1 MIYFE
6 LLPIYRSWRFQCA
19 FFFSQ
24 SKAEWVARL
33 GAVRLN
39 AMSPWQQERHII
51 GMVKSPV
58 EGSTLV
64 LVKLSSPVTYSD
76 HIRSVCLSDDQ
87 NDGPYSHC
95 QTLGWAKNRKY
106 TFYSH

>member
-1 MIYFE
+1 MYCIYGV
-6 LLPIYRSWRFQCA
+6 Y
-19 FFFSQ
+19 SQ

-39 AMSPWQQERHII
+39 ALSPWQQERHII

-76 HIRSVCLSDDQ
+76 HIRSVCLNDEQS
-87 NDGPYSHC
+87 DGPYLHC
-95 QTLGWAKNRKY
+95 QTLGWAKSR
-106 TFYSH
+106 

>member
-1 MIYFE
+1 MWLF
-6 LLPIYRSWRFQCA
+6 R
-19 FFFSQ
+19 Q

-39 AMSPWQQERHII
+39 AVSPWQQERHIV

-76 HIRSVCLSDDQ
+76 HIRPVCLNDDQ
-87 NDGPYSHC
+87 ASDVPYLHC

-106 TFYSH
+106 LPISNIFRRQFIGTIK

>member
-1 MIYFE
+1 MWFY
-6 LLPIYRSWRFQCA
+6 
-19 FFFSQ
+19 SQ

-39 AMSPWQQERHII
+39 AVSPWQQERHII

-76 HIRSVCLSDDQ
+76 HIRSVCLSNEQ
-87 NDGPYSHC
+87 NDGPYLHC
-95 QTLGWAKNRKY
+95 QTLGWAKNR
-106 TFYSH
+106 

>member
-1 MIYFE
+1 MKPFEGVFLPLVTYIYSVVLKF
-6 LLPIYRSWRFQCA
+6 IYL
-19 FFFSQ
+19 FFSQ

-39 AMSPWQQERHII
+39 AMSPWQQERHIV

-64 LVKLSSPVTYSD
+64 MVKLSSPVIYTD
-76 HIRSVCLSDDQ
+76 HIRSVCLGDDQ
-87 NDGPYSHC
+87 NDGPYSYC
-95 QTLGWAKNRKY
+95 QTLGWAKSR
-106 TFYSH
+106 